1 MWKIE
6 RGVRLRLFTL
16 CEGSAVEVVPQ
27 ALEFERDLQGLV
39 EAHMPALLGVR
50 FLASEYSTGPVHGG
64 RIDSLGIDE
73 NGAPVVV
80 EYKRGRD
87 PGVITQGLFYLA
99 WLTDHRAEFEALV
112 RDRLG
117 VPAAS
122 QVLWS
127 APRLICVAEDFTRYD
142 QHAVGEIRRC
152 IDLVRYRFFGAGLLG
167 LEPVVT
173 ATARDRSPGSGS
185 GRAGRMPKKQPADD
199 AIGELR
205 DALDDV
211 LVSLGEDVR
220 RIERKQYR
228 PYRRL
233 RNIACVGRGQRSEVL
248 VYLRADPKKAD
259 LISGFTRDVTGL
271 GHHGTGDLEV
281 RLRTEKDLER
291 AGDLLRLSYTAA

>member
-1 MWKIE
+1 
-6 RGVRLRLFTL
+6 LRLFTL
-16 CEGSAVEVVPQ
+16 GDGNAVEIMPQ

-39 EAHMPALLGVR
+39 EANMPALLGVR
-50 FLASEYSTGPVHGG
+50 FLVSEYSTGPVHGG

-117 VPAAS
+117 VSAAA

-142 QHAVGEIRRC
+142 RHAVGEIRRC
-152 IDLVRYRFFGAGLLG
+152 IDLVRYRFFGADLVG

-173 ATARDRSPGSGS
+173 AAARDRGPGAGS
-185 GRAGRMPKKQPADD
+185 GRAGRMPRAQPPGE
-199 AIGELR
+199 IGELR
-205 DALDDV
+205 DALDEV

-228 PYRRL
+228 AYRRL
-233 RNIACVGRGQRSEVL
+233 RNIACVGRDRRTEVL
-248 VYLRADPKKAD
+248 VYLRANPKKVD
-259 LISGFTRDVTGL
+259 LVPGFTRDVTGL

-291 AGDLLRLSYTAA
+291 AGDLLRLSYAAA

>member
-1 MWKIE
+1 M
-6 RGVRLRLFTL
+6 L
-16 CEGSAVEVVPQ
+16 P
-27 ALEFERDLQGLV
+27 
-39 EAHMPALLGVR
+39 LLGVR
-50 FLASEYSTGPVHGG
+50 FLASEYGTGPVHGG

-99 WLTDHRAEFEALV
+99 WLTDHRAEFQTLV

-117 VPAAS
+117 APAAA

-127 APRLICVAEDFTRYD
+127 TPRLICVAEDFTRYD
-142 QHAVGEIRRC
+142 RHAVGEIRRC
-152 IDLVRYRFFGAGLLG
+152 IDLVRYRFFGNGLLG

-173 ATARDRSPGSGS
+173 AVARDRGPGAGS
-185 GRAGRMPKKQPADD
+185 RRAGRMPQKQPADD

-205 DALDDV
+205 AALDEV

-228 PYRRL
+228 AYRRL

-248 VYLRADPKKAD
+248 VYLRADPRKVD
-259 LISGFTRDVTGL
+259 LIPGFTRDVTGL

-291 AGDLLRLSYTAA
+291 AGDLLRLSYAAA

>member
-1 MWKIE
+1 
-6 RGVRLRLFTL
+6 LRLFTL
-16 CEGSAVEVVPQ
+16 GDGSASEIAPK
-27 ALEFERDLQGLV
+27 ALEFERDLQRLV
-39 EAHMPALLGVR
+39 EANMPALLGVR
-50 FLASEYSTGPVHGG
+50 FLASEYSKGPVHGG
-64 RIDSLGIDE
+64 RVDSLGIDE

-142 QHAVGEIRRC
+142 RHAVGEIRRC
-152 IDLVRYRFFGAGLLG
+152 IDLVRYRFFGNGLLG
-167 LEPVVT
+167 LEPVV
-173 ATARDRSPGSGS
+173 AASARDRGPAAA
-185 GRAGRMPKKQPADD
+185 AGQVRRVPKAQLAQG

-205 DALDDV
+205 DALDEV

-228 PYRRL
+228 AYRRL
-233 RNIACVGRGQRSEVL
+233 RNIACVGRDRRTEVL
-248 VYLRADPKKAD
+248 VYLRADPKKVD
-259 LISGFTRDVTGL
+259 LVPGFTRDVTGL
-271 GHHGTGDLEV
+271 GHHRTGDLEV

-291 AGDLLRLSYTAA
+291 AGELLQFSYAAA

>member
-1 MWKIE
+1 MFDLRHGRVTEIAPLAVGRE
-6 RGVRLRLFTL
+6 R
-16 CEGSAVEVVPQ
+16 E
-27 ALEFERDLQGLV
+27 LQGLV
-39 EAHMPALLGVR
+39 EANMPALLGVR
-50 FLASEYSTGPVHGG
+50 LLASEYSTGPVHGG

-112 RDRLG
+112 RSRLG
-117 VPAAS
+117 VPAAA

-127 APRLICVAEDFTRYD
+127 APRLICVAQDFTRYD

-173 ATARDRSPGSGS
+173 ATARDRSSGAGS
-185 GRAGRMPKKQPADD
+185 GRAGRMPKKQPANDT
-199 AIGELR
+199 IGELR
-205 DALDDV
+205 DALDEV

-220 RIERKQYR
+220 RIERKQLNR
-228 PYRRL
+228 PGF
-233 RNIACVGRGQRSEVL
+233 GR
-248 VYLRADPKKAD
+248 D
-259 LISGFTRDVTGL
+259 LSLWF
-271 GHHGTGDLEV
+271 
-281 RLRTEKDLER
+281 
-291 AGDLLRLSYTAA
+291 